1 MSDVRELVDRFRE
14 YANSLESGYLKDWK
28 AVSMIVTLQDDR
40 LPIISD
46 NVRLLSYLT
55 NCLEMEGF
63 RGPAIE
69 KIQRWVIE
77 NVA

>member
-1 MSDVRELVDRFRE
+1 MEDNSKLIYAFQD
-14 YANSLESGYLKDWK
+14 YANSLNSGYLKTWK
-28 AVSMIVTLQDDR
+28 ASSMIMSLRDKR

-46 NVRLLSYLT
+46 NVRLLAYLT

-63 RGPAIE
+63 RNADVE

-77 NVA
+77 HVA